1 MEKLDKILADHVV
14 QQQGSDTK
22 NKLLGAAFTVVNADG
37 EPTSTVSFSS
47 QTQIHTDIYNL

>member
-14 QQQGSDTK
+14 QGSVTK

-37 EPTSTVSFSS
+37 EASSLSSTNIYITS
-47 QTQIHTDIYNL
+47 H

>member
-37 EPTSTVSFSS
+37 EPTSTVSFPS